1 MRASFLLP
9 RSRPLS
15 DGWMDGCLI
24 EFLRSRTAVAA
35 RLAKE
40 IRAPFKSDNGFLLQH
55 DISSSLSVREKKL
68 SDMSAQ
74 SETRGDQ
81 VLKKMKVSQV
91 ISEIYECFK
100 IHL

>member
-1 MRASFLLP
+1 MKHKR
-9 RSRPLS
+9 
-15 DGWMDGCLI
+15 DGRIKRRLNEGKFSLAKIKATLRWMDGCLI

-74 SETRGDQ
+74 SETREDQ
-81 VLKKMKVSQV
+81 VLQKIMVVS
-91 ISEIYECFK
+91 
-100 IHL
+100 